1 MFYRDGA
8 ELVAHLN
15 RDASHVLR
23 QCAAQLTEL
32 LADPADRTDPVLARL
47 FPDMY
52 RDDPSA
58 AAELREL
65 TEDDLRAAKLTGFG
79 EMLAELPADG
89 GDVRL
94 TEESADI
101 WLRGLTDMRLALG
114 LRLDIRDD
122 TDFEAEIDDAVAADP
137 MSGRARQLA
146 VYGYLTGLQGSLVDA
161 LME

>member
-8 ELVAHLN
+8 ELVAHFD
-15 RDASHVLR
+15 RETAQVLR

-32 LADPADRTDPVLARL
+32 LAGEPDRDDPVVARL

-52 RDDPSA
+52 RDDPEA

-65 TEDDLRAAKLTGFG
+65 TQEDLRAAKVTGFG
-79 EMLAELPADG
+79 EMIADLPRNG

-94 TEESADI
+94 TEESADV
-101 WLRGLTDMRLALG
+101 WVRGLTDIRLALG

-122 TDFEAEIDDAVAADP
+122 TDFEAEIDDAVAVDP
-137 MSGRARQLA
+137 TSNRVRQLA

-161 LME
+161 LMD